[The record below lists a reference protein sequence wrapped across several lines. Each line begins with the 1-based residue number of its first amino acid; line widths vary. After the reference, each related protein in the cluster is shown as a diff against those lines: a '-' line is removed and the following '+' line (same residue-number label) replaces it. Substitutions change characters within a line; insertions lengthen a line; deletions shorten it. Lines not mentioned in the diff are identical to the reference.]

1 MYYTRR
7 HARALFHYFIHYFI
21 HSLFHSFIVS
31 KRNVSSVVRVVGA
44 RRRVSRHTPTRR
56 ASMVALRSLVDA
68 RVERVVVASRR
79 RPRRARVAA
88 SRERADDA
96 TTTID
101 VDNVAA
107 PRFIAAALAL
117 ALATTPAPV
126 GAIPQTSEC
135 ATNSCDGCVRDDAR
149 RRRGDAR
156 DAKKSPGWIFGFSRL
171 TARRRARDS
180 FERSRRYDYSGK
192 DFTGTGEYFTKGSLK
207 RANFNGANLTGI
219 SLFGADLT
227 GATFVDANLS
237 NANLGQANLT
247 GADFTGALLSGAI
260 VSSAQLD
267 DVKIDN
273 SDWSDVIVRK
283 DVLTGLCKVA
293 NGENPTTGNPTAF
306 SLLCP

>member
-1 MYYTRR
+1 MRETRR
-7 HARALFHYFIHYFI
+7 L
-21 HSLFHSFIVS
+21 
-31 KRNVSSVVRVVGA
+31 RV
-44 RRRVSRHTPTRR
+44 
-56 ASMVALRSLVDA
+56 
-68 RVERVVVASRR
+68 
-79 RPRRARVAA
+79 
-88 SRERADDA
+88 
-96 TTTID
+96 
-101 VDNVAA
+101 
-107 PRFIAAALAL
+107 
-117 ALATTPAPV
+117 
-126 GAIPQTSEC
+126 
-135 ATNSCDGCVRDDAR
+135 
-149 RRRGDAR
+149 
-156 DAKKSPGWIFGFSRL
+156 GFSRL

-247 GADFTGALLSGAI
+247 GADFTGAVLSGAI

-293 NGENPTTGNPTAF
+293 NGKIRRREIPRR
-306 SLLCP
+306 SLCSVRERRRGRGRREFR

>member
-1 MYYTRR
+1 MRETRR
-7 HARALFHYFIHYFI
+7 L
-21 HSLFHSFIVS
+21 
-31 KRNVSSVVRVVGA
+31 RV
-44 RRRVSRHTPTRR
+44 
-56 ASMVALRSLVDA
+56 
-68 RVERVVVASRR
+68 
-79 RPRRARVAA
+79 
-88 SRERADDA
+88 
-96 TTTID
+96 
-101 VDNVAA
+101 
-107 PRFIAAALAL
+107 
-117 ALATTPAPV
+117 
-126 GAIPQTSEC
+126 
-135 ATNSCDGCVRDDAR
+135 
-149 RRRGDAR
+149 
-156 DAKKSPGWIFGFSRL
+156 GFSRL
-171 TARRRARDS
+171 TARSPRARDS

-247 GADFTGALLSGAI
+247 GADFTGAVLSGAI

>member
-1 MYYTRR
+1 
-7 HARALFHYFIHYFI
+7 
-21 HSLFHSFIVS
+21 
-31 KRNVSSVVRVVGA
+31 
-44 RRRVSRHTPTRR
+44 
-56 ASMVALRSLVDA
+56 MVALRSLVDA
-68 RVERVVVASRR
+68 RVERVIVASRR
-79 RPRRARVAA
+79 RPLRARVAA
-88 SRERADDA
+88 SRESADDA

-107 PRFIAAALAL
+107 PRFIAAALVL

-126 GAIPQTSEC
+126 RAIPQTSEC

-149 RRRGDAR
+149 TRRGDAR
-156 DAKKSPGWIFGFSRL
+156 DATSPGWIFATDGSP
-171 TARRRARDS
+171 TRARDS

>member
-1 MYYTRR
+1 
-7 HARALFHYFIHYFI
+7 
-21 HSLFHSFIVS
+21 
-31 KRNVSSVVRVVGA
+31 
-44 RRRVSRHTPTRR
+44 
-56 ASMVALRSLVDA
+56 MVALRSLVDA

-135 ATNSCDGCVRDDAR
+135 ATNSCDG
-149 RRRGDAR
+149 
-156 DAKKSPGWIFGFSRL
+156 
-171 TARRRARDS
+171 
-180 FERSRRYDYSGK
+180 YDYSGK
-192 DFTGTGEYFTKGSLK
+192 NFEGTGEYFTKGSLK
-207 RANFNGANLTGI
+207 RANFNDANLTGI
-219 SLFGADLT
+219 TLFGADLSN
-227 GATFVDANLS
+227 ATFVNANLS

-247 GADFTGALLSGAI
+247 GADFTNAILSGAI

-267 DVKIDN
+267 EVKLTN

-293 NGENPTTGNPTAF
+293 DGENPVTGNITAL
-306 SLLCP
+306 SLMCP